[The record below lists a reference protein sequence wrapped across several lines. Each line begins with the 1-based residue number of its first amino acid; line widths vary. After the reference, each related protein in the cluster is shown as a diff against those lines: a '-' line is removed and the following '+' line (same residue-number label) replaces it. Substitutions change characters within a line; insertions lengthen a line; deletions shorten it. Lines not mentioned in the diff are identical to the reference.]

1 VACAPC
7 LCNQTRLYNF
17 ASPPLSASDSATH
30 LAFGRKPN
38 VSFFAFSAEFFRLP
52 NFRCTSSKDI
62 FYFNSQGSFDPFD
75 GCSSVKDRFLQPEV
89 RKFAFPH
96 YCLSNDFELTEAN
109 SRSGLAASQPG
120 ISSLFQRTH
129 HMTSLI
135 SLRSYSQHKYKSMQV
150 LVILGDNP
158 ARKLHKLKNS

>member
-1 VACAPC
+1 MACAPC

-109 SRSGLAASQPG
+109 SRSGYEPPDVAARCSSVSCPVLERRSPSRRKESQG
-120 ISSLFQRTH
+120 
-129 HMTSLI
+129 
-135 SLRSYSQHKYKSMQV
+135 V
-150 LVILGDNP
+150 
-158 ARKLHKLKNS
+158 ARQIFGLNWA